1 MAEQYVIHI
10 VEPEWDEENAT
21 AEDWA
26 EAMRQHN
33 AFTAAVVAAGATVDG
48 GEALGSGRHGVK
60 IQPAKDGKPAQFTD
74 GPFSETKEIVSG
86 FYIITARDKEQAKEL
101 AALCPTG
108 GWIELYPV
116 IDAMSIGDEANAS

>member
-1 MAEQYVIHI
+1 MAEQYVIFI

-26 EAMRQHN
+26 TAMREHRD
-33 AFTAAVVAAGATVDG
+33 FSAAVKAAGATVDG

-60 IQPAKDGKPAQFTD
+60 IQPAANGRPAQFTD

-86 FYIITARDKEQAKEL
+86 YYVITAADKEQAKQL

-108 GWIELYPV
+108 GWIELYPI
-116 IDAMSIGDEANAS
+116 IDVMTIGEEAQPK